1 MYVRQLNLHVVHL
14 LSHPSFNA
22 YRSVTF
28 YATPVTRV
36 HGFSHWPVG
45 VIIYDK
51 KAIGL
56 MACAYLA
63 SKMEQSKKR
72 ASLVGPRAGVGLWA
86 GTGRTREGELLG
98 AVTDT
103 D

>member
-14 LSHPSFNA
+14 LSHPSF
-22 YRSVTF
+22 
-28 YATPVTRV
+28 TPVTRL

-51 KAIGL
+51 KATGL

-63 SKMEQSKKR
+63 SEMEQSKKR